1 MSDAAE
7 APGQRE
13 ALRREWLENAS
24 SVFDRIFPDDASP
37 CPTLDA
43 LERRSVQ
50 LSRDLASWLLERR
63 IAAAPEARPDTPA
76 PCPRC
81 GGPGVPA
88 PDPERAMPRRVV
100 TTEAGDVELRR
111 ERWRCKGCRAVFFPP
126 G

>member
-1 MSDAAE
+1 MSEQAAD
-7 APGQRE
+7 PRE
-13 ALRREWLENAS
+13 ALRREWLKNAS
-24 SVFDRIFPDDASP
+24 SVFDRLFPPGDLS
-37 CPTLDA
+37 CPTLDT

-63 IAAAPEARPDTPA
+63 IGAAPEARPDAPA

-81 GGPGVPA
+81 GKPGVPA
-88 PDPERAMPRRVV
+88 PDPERPMPRRAV
-100 TTEAGDVELRR
+100 TTEAGDVEVAR